1 MSAPG
6 LGRFKEEGDFMVYV
20 PPVPSCGE
28 GAMDDRAGVPLAVAQ
43 RLVRSAAVLTRAAPA
58 AGLRV
63 RGLSLVQDQRG
74 TRLVVDYAP
83 AEAS

>member
-1 MSAPG
+1 MSQKQP
-6 LGRFKEEGDFMVYV
+6 RFEHIPARPTGAQI
-20 PPVPSCGE
+20 PPPPPPPE
-28 GAMDDRAGVPLAVAQ
+28 TWARATVPLAVAQ

-63 RGLSLVQDQRG
+63 RGLGLVQDQRG

-83 AEAS
+83 AEVS